1 VIRDRQ
7 SDSFVVVV
15 SRQQLQTPSARLAFC
30 EGKSAEYSLDDAM
43 VRDLQRP
50 ISIGAL
56 FSQTGPT
63 AYLERTQLNA
73 TILAVDEIN
82 DAGGVGGRQVDVL
95 THDAQSDPARFSKI
109 AEHLLDEEG
118 ASVLIG
124 CYMTN
129 ARQAV
134 VPVVERRGA
143 LLAYTAC
150 YEGFEYSPNV
160 IYGGAVPNQHILLL
174 ARYLMANVGK
184 RFYLVGTRYTFPIE
198 SNRVMMTLVSE
209 RKGQVLAE
217 RYVKLAAQ
225 RRELEAIVEDIK
237 AKRPDVVFCTI
248 VGEAVGVFYELCR
261 AAGVLDHTAIAS
273 LTITE
278 AEVALMPRGLAE
290 GHFTAATYFQS
301 IESAVNKRFVARYRA
316 KFGSDETINAMA
328 ETAYSLTHMVLA
340 AAGRQNSFDANII
353 RGDLARTVFQ
363 APQGAIQLDRDN
375 AHIYLW
381 PRIGRLEA
389 DGQFT
394 IVEQSSRAVKPD
406 PYLINHSLADWD
418 PIFEFD
424 MANG

>member
-1 VIRDRQ
+1 
-7 SDSFVVVV
+7 
-15 SRQQLQTPSARLAFC
+15 
-30 EGKSAEYSLDDAM
+30 M
-43 VRDLQRP
+43 VRESQRP
-50 ISIGAL
+50 IFIGAL

-63 AYLERTQLNA
+63 AYVERTQLNA
-73 TILAVDEIN
+73 TLLAVEEIN
-82 DAGGVGGRQVDVL
+82 AAGGVGGRRVEVL

-109 AEHLLDEEG
+109 AEHLLDEGG
-118 ASVLIG
+118 ASLLIG

-225 RRELEAIVEDIK
+225 RRELESIVEDIK

-248 VGEAVGVFYELCR
+248 VGEAVGVFYDLCR
-261 AAGVLDHTAIAS
+261 AAGVLSHTAIAS

-278 AEVALMPRGLAE
+278 AEAALMPPGLAA

-301 IESAVNKRFVARYRA
+301 IESAANARFVASYKA
-316 KFGSDETINAMA
+316 KFGHHETVNAMA
-328 ETAYSLTHMVLA
+328 ETAYSLTHMVLG
-340 AAGRQNSFDANII
+340 AAGRQNSFDASAI
-353 RGDLARTVFQ
+353 RGDLATTVFE
-363 APQGAIQLDRDN
+363 APQGPIHLDPDN
-375 AHIYLW
+375 AHVYQW
-381 PRIGRLEA
+381 PRIGRLDA
-389 DGQFT
+389 NGQFT
-394 IVEQSSRAVKPD
+394 IVAQSAHAVKPD

-418 PIFEFD
+418 PVVETD

>member
-1 VIRDRQ
+1 
-7 SDSFVVVV
+7 
-15 SRQQLQTPSARLAFC
+15 
-30 EGKSAEYSLDDAM
+30 M
-43 VRDLQRP
+43 VRDPQQP

-63 AYLERTQLNA
+63 AYVERTQMNA
-73 TILAVDEIN
+73 TLLAVEEIN
-82 DAGGVGGRQVDVL
+82 AAGGIGGRQIDVL
-95 THDAQSDPARFSKI
+95 THDAQSDPARFGKI

-118 ASVLIG
+118 VSALIG

-209 RKGQVLAE
+209 RKGQVIAE
-217 RYVKLAAQ
+217 RYVKLQAQ

-237 AKRPDVVFCTI
+237 VKRPDVVFCTI
-248 VGEAVGVFYELCR
+248 VGESVGVFYELCR
-261 AAGVLDHTAIAS
+261 AADILSHTVIAS

-278 AEVALMPRGLAE
+278 AEVALMPPGLAE

-301 IESAVNKRFVARYRA
+301 INTAANRRFVANYRA
-316 KFGSDETINAMA
+316 KFGSHETVNAMA

-353 RGDLARTVFQ
+353 RGDLAKTVFE
-363 APQGAIQLDRDN
+363 APQGPMQLDPDN
-375 AHIYLW
+375 AHFYLW
-381 PRIGRLEA
+381 PRIARLELN
-389 DGQFT
+389 GQFT

-418 PIFEFD
+418 PVSETE
-424 MANG
+424 MARG

>member
-1 VIRDRQ
+1 
-7 SDSFVVVV
+7 
-15 SRQQLQTPSARLAFC
+15 
-30 EGKSAEYSLDDAM
+30 M
-43 VRDLQRP
+43 VRDSQRP

-63 AYLERTQLNA
+63 AYVERTQLNA
-73 TILAVDEIN
+73 TLLAVEEIN
-82 DAGGVGGRQVDVL
+82 AAGGVGGRQVDVL

-118 ASVLIG
+118 VSVLIG

-160 IYGGAVPNQHILLL
+160 IYGGAVPNQHILSL
-174 ARYLMANVGK
+174 ARYLIANVGK

-209 RKGQVLAE
+209 RKGQVIAE

-237 AKRPDVVFCTI
+237 KKRPDVVFCTI
-248 VGEAVGVFYELCR
+248 VGEAVGVFYDLCR
-261 AAGVLDHTAIAS
+261 AAGVLSDTVIAS

-278 AEVALMPRGLAE
+278 AEVALMPPGLAE

-301 IESAVNKRFVARYRA
+301 INSAANKRFVANYRA
-316 KFGSDETINAMA
+316 KFGSHETINAMA
-328 ETAYSLTHMVLA
+328 ETAYGLTHMVLG
-340 AAGRQNSFDANII
+340 AAGRQGSFDANII
-353 RGDLARTVFQ
+353 RGDLAKTVFE
-363 APQGAIQLDRDN
+363 APQGSVRLDPDN

-418 PIFEFD
+418 PVLEID
-424 MANG
+424 MVNG

>member
-1 VIRDRQ
+1 MGRCGYVLDEVMVQ
-7 SDSFVVVV
+7 DS
-15 SRQQLQTPSARLAFC
+15 
-30 EGKSAEYSLDDAM
+30 
-43 VRDLQRP
+43 QRP

-63 AYLERTQLNA
+63 AYVERTQLNA
-73 TILAVDEIN
+73 TLLAVEEIN
-82 DAGGVGGRQVDVL
+82 AAGGVGGRQIELL

-109 AEHLLDEEG
+109 AEHLIDDEG
-118 ASVLIG
+118 VSLLIG

-143 LLAYTAC
+143 LLVYTAC

-174 ARYLMANVGK
+174 ARYLIANVGK

-209 RKGQVLAE
+209 RKGQIVAE

-237 AKRPDVVFCTI
+237 LKRPDVVFCTI
-248 VGEAVGVFYELCR
+248 VGEAVGLFYDLCR
-261 AAGVLDHTAIAS
+261 EAGILSHTVIAS

-278 AEVALMPRGLAE
+278 AEVALMEPGVAE
-290 GHFTAATYFQS
+290 GHLTAATYFQS
-301 IESAVNKRFVARYRA
+301 INSAANKRFVANYRA
-316 KFGSDETINAMA
+316 KFGVLETINAMA

-340 AAGRQNSFDANII
+340 AAGRQKSFDADLI
-353 RGDLARTVFQ
+353 RSDLAKNVFE
-363 APQGAIQLDRDN
+363 APQGPIHLDPDN

-389 DGQFT
+389 NGQFT
-394 IVEQSSRAVKPD
+394 IVEQSLRRVKPD
-406 PYLINHSLADWD
+406 PYLINHTFADWD
-418 PIFEFD
+418 PIFEVK
-424 MANG
+424 MVNG

>member
-1 VIRDRQ
+1 MVQ
-7 SDSFVVVV
+7 DS
-15 SRQQLQTPSARLAFC
+15 
-30 EGKSAEYSLDDAM
+30 
-43 VRDLQRP
+43 QRP

-63 AYLERTQLNA
+63 AYVERTHLNA
-73 TILAVDEIN
+73 TLLAVEEIN
-82 DAGGVGGRQVDVL
+82 AAGGVGGRQVEVL

-118 ASVLIG
+118 VSLLIG

-174 ARYLMANVGK
+174 ARYLIAHVGK

-209 RKGQVLAE
+209 RNGQIVAE

-237 AKRPDVVFCTI
+237 SKRPDVVFCTI
-248 VGEAVGVFYELCR
+248 VGEAVGLFYDLCR
-261 AAGVLDHTAIAS
+261 TAGVLSHTVIAS

-278 AEVALMPRGLAE
+278 AEVALMAPGLAE
-290 GHFTAATYFQS
+290 GHLTAATYFQS
-301 IESAVNKRFVARYRA
+301 INSAANKRFVANYRA
-316 KFGSDETINAMA
+316 KFGFLETINAMA

-340 AAGRQNSFDANII
+340 AAGRQNSFDAGLI
-353 RGDLARTVFQ
+353 RSDLGKSVFE
-363 APQGAIQLDRDN
+363 APQGPIHLDPDN
-375 AHIYLW
+375 AHTYLW

-389 DGQFT
+389 NGQFT
-394 IVEQSSRAVKPD
+394 IIEQNSRAVKPD
-406 PYLINHSLADWD
+406 PYLINHSFADWD
-418 PIFEFD
+418 PIFEVK
-424 MANG
+424 MVNG

>member
-1 VIRDRQ
+1 MVQ
-7 SDSFVVVV
+7 DS
-15 SRQQLQTPSARLAFC
+15 
-30 EGKSAEYSLDDAM
+30 
-43 VRDLQRP
+43 QRP
-50 ISIGAL
+50 ISVGAL
-56 FSQTGPT
+56 YSQTGPT
-63 AYLERTQLNA
+63 AYVERTQLNA
-73 TILAVDEIN
+73 TLLAVEEIN
-82 DAGGVGGRQVDVL
+82 AAGGVGGRQVDVL
-95 THDAQSDPARFSKI
+95 THDAQCDPVRFAKI

-209 RKGQVLAE
+209 RKGQVVAE

-225 RRELEAIVEDIK
+225 RRELEAIVEDVK

-248 VGEAVGVFYELCR
+248 VGEAVGVFYDLCR
-261 AAGVLDHTAIAS
+261 AAGVLSHTVIAS

-278 AEVALMPRGLAE
+278 AEVALMPPGLAE

-301 IESAVNKRFVARYRA
+301 IKSAANKRFVANYRA
-316 KFGSDETINAMA
+316 KFGNHETVNAMA

-340 AAGRQNSFDANII
+340 AADRQKSFDASTI
-353 RGDLARTVFQ
+353 RRDLAKTVFES
-363 APQGAIQLDRDN
+363 PEGPVHLDPDN
-375 AHIYLW
+375 AHVYLW
-381 PRIGRLEA
+381 PRIGRLNA
-389 DGQFT
+389 NGQFT
-394 IVEQSSRAVKPD
+394 IVEQSLHAVKPD

-418 PIFEFD
+418 PIFEID
-424 MANG
+424 MVNG